1 MISLKTFHIFFIIIS
16 IVLLTGY
23 VMYEMNNPS
32 FNGSLSFLPAV
43 LSFIIAIGLIIYC
56 KNVLQKFKIL

>member
-16 IVLLTGY
+16 IVLLIGY
-23 VMYEMNNPS
+23 GMYEMNNPS
-32 FNGSLSFLPAV
+32 FNGSLSFLPAI
-43 LSFIIAIGLIIYC
+43 LSFIIAVGLIFYC